1 MYALRQTAEY
11 LIAVQYAGLLGGAGL
26 FGLLYLGAFDHL
38 WKGHARHAATPGR
51 PSTSERL
58 WLAYAAQAES
68 YRPPGRPSKW
78 SPSAAYE
85 ALKSARQR
93 AAERSMRRRA
103 AAMTARVAVRAR
115 RPAVVHGWQSA
126 WGDDEWL

>member
-1 MYALRQTAEY
+1 MYALRQTTEV
-11 LIAVQYAGLLGGAGL
+11 LLTVQYAGLLGGAGVL
-26 FGLLYLGAFDHL
+26 GLLYLGVFDHL
-38 WKGHARHAATPGR
+38 WGGNARHASGSGR

-68 YRPPGRPSKW
+68 YTPPARPRRW

-93 AAERSMRRRA
+93 AAEKSMAARA
-103 AAMTARVAVRAR
+103 AALLA
-115 RPAVVHGWQSA
+115 RPAKVHPWPSA
-126 WGDDEWL
+126 WGEDEWL